1 MIINKVIQHSMVSGG
16 EDTLTTLPLTNFC
29 SLSEVPFENLK
40 RSLFIELYEAIYDGE
55 SRSYRSFYNS
65 RANSPL
71 LGYEFNYNGVDLGVI
86 QTTRYSAKALYAK
99 QGAILKKNFMS
110 QVTPPVAI
118 NILSANRISIR
129 RCGDKAYP
137 REKYMFFQ
145 DVYADNVVIN
155 AIYRNKNE
163 ILTLANKLI
172 SRING
177 VSIVKDIKMDP
188 YNFCLN
194 AISSEHPNGNHY
206 LSNSNAIIRFTVY
219 NALVLATYC
228 YMSCSPEEREDVS
241 LLDFPVLMLYSG
253 NEERERLIIKEFQK
267 LLPLSQFIYVVPEVQ
282 TTN

>member
-1 MIINKVIQHSMVSGG
+1 MIINKVIQHSMVRGG

-40 RSLFIELYEAIYDGE
+40 RSLFIELHEAIYDDI

-71 LGYEFNYNGVDLGVI
+71 LGYEFNYNGVDLGVM
-86 QTTRYSAKALYAK
+86 QTSSYSAKALYAK

-118 NILSANRISIR
+118 NILPANRISIR
-129 RCGDKAYP
+129 RCKDEASP

-145 DVYADNVVIN
+145 DGYADGVVTN

-177 VSIVKDIKMDP
+177 VSTVKDVKIDP

-194 AISSEHPNGNHY
+194 VIPSEHPNGNDY
-206 LSNSNAIIRFTVY
+206 LSNSNAIARFTVY

-241 LLDFPVLMLYSG
+241 LLDFPVLMLYAG

-282 TTN
+282 ATN

>member
-29 SLSEVPFENLK
+29 FLSEVPFENLR
-40 RSLFIELYEAIYDGE
+40 RSLFIELNEAIYDDV

-65 RANSPL
+65 RVNSPL
-71 LGYEFNYNGVDLGVI
+71 LGYEFNYNGVDLGVM

-129 RCGDKAYP
+129 RCENRVFP

-177 VSIVKDIKMDP
+177 VSTVKDVKMDP
-188 YNFCLN
+188 YDFCLN
-194 AISSEHPNGNHY
+194 IISSEHPNSNDY
-206 LSNSNAIIRFTVY
+206 LGNSNAIIRFTVY

-267 LLPLSQFIYVVPEVQ
+267 LLPLSQFIYVVPEIQ